1 MMMTRQGAPDDID
14 DNERVVRIC
23 DAAGCQLPGLFRAPK
38 SRRQLREY
46 YWFCL
51 EHVRAYNAQWDY
63 FKGMSRLAIE
73 REAEKVYTWDR
84 PTWAAGSAP
93 FTGRTWINGSG
104 IFGEDGA
111 GSAQSAGADGPRDTA
126 GLVVTLAVLDLK
138 PPQDFAA
145 IRAQYRQL
153 VKRHHPDANGGSQA
167 AEERLKRI
175 NQAFDVLRAL
185 YGGDVS

>member
-1 MMMTRQGAPDDID
+1 MARQGSPDDID
-14 DNERVVRIC
+14 QHEGVVRIC
-23 DAAGCQLPGLFRAPK
+23 DAAGCQLPGVFKAPK

-51 EHVRAYNAQWDY
+51 EHVRAYNTQWDY
-63 FKGMSRLAIE
+63 FKGMSRLEIE

-93 FTGRTWINGSG
+93 FTGRTRVNDSG
-104 IFGEDGA
+104 LFGEDGA
-111 GSAQSAGADGPRDTA
+111 GSAQSAEADGPRDTA
-126 GLVVTLAVLDLK
+126 GLVAGLAVLDLK
-138 PPQDFAA
+138 PPQDFVA

-153 VKRHHPDANGGSQA
+153 VKLHHPDANGGSPA

-175 NQAFDVLRAL
+175 NQAFDMLRAL
-185 YGGDVS
+185 YGDDVS